1 MYLLLLVALIIE
13 DYAQVNFFKTL
24 NITYY
29 LLTSQT
35 TDALILSKKE
45 VRKSQKW

>member
-13 DYAQVNFFKTL
+13 DYVQVNFFKTL
-24 NITYY
+24 KTYF

-45 VRKSQKW
+45 IRKSQKW